1 MGSKS
6 TKAPEINGILETP
19 VYVDD
24 FERAH
29 AFYGGCL
36 GLKRILAAE
45 RLWTYEVRPGQF
57 LLIFLRGA
65 CQHDAETSGGL
76 VPGHNSEGPAH
87 FAFAIAKDRLDAWR
101 EHLIENDVAIISEVT
116 WPAGGIS
123 LYFADPDGNIVEL
136 ATPGLW
142 PGY

>member
-1 MGSKS
+1 MNIKS
-6 TKAPEINGILETP
+6 AKPPAISGILETP
-19 VYVDD
+19 VYVED
-24 FERAH
+24 FDRAH
-29 AFYGGCL
+29 AFYGDLL

-45 RLWTYEVRPGQF
+45 RLWTYEVRPDQI
-57 LLIFLRGA
+57 LLLFLRGA
-65 CQHDAETSGGL
+65 CRHDVETPGGL

-87 FAFAIAKDRLDAWR
+87 FAFAIAKHQLASWR
-101 EHLIENDVAIISEVT
+101 EHLSANDVAIISEVT